1 MTDDEIAAMRARL
14 AEADAASDQAVPS
27 ADPNSPGGYNDFW
40 VESAGITDRIRTS
53 HLVYPA
59 DGRLPDR
66 VAGSA
71 VQFGG
76 LGPDVPGQRPV
87 RYTVGGIAKNGP
99 EDRGLS
105 ERCIVGFND
114 GPPFMPSLYNNNVQ
128 IFQNRDHA
136 VILTEMIHN
145 ARIVPLD
152 NRPPLPE
159 EVGQWSG
166 DGRGYWD
173 GDSLVVVSRNFN
185 GLTQS
190 FSAFGTSDEK
200 VLTERFTRVDAV
212 TVDYEWTLEDPA
224 TFTDRITAIVPMT
237 KVRGQ
242 LYEYACHEGNY
253 GMVNILRGQRMEEIR
268 AAQGSD

>member
-1 MTDDEIAAMRARL
+1 MIRLSKTLPIMSGFLLCGSVMAADGTYISPRNVWGQPDLQGVWNFSSNVPFQRPQQFGEREFMTDDEIAAMRARL

-59 DGRLPDR
+59 DGRLPER

-114 GPPFMPSLYNNNVQ
+114 GPPFMPSL
-128 IFQNRDHA
+128 
-136 VILTEMIHN
+136 
-145 ARIVPLD
+145 
-152 NRPPLPE
+152 
-159 EVGQWSG
+159 
-166 DGRGYWD
+166 
-173 GDSLVVVSRNFN
+173 
-185 GLTQS
+185 
-190 FSAFGTSDEK
+190 
-200 VLTERFTRVDAV
+200 
-212 TVDYEWTLEDPA
+212 
-224 TFTDRITAIVPMT
+224 
-237 KVRGQ
+237 
-242 LYEYACHEGNY
+242 
-253 GMVNILRGQRMEEIR
+253 
-268 AAQGSD
+268 